1 MDKSLYELI
10 PHPETIGQRL
20 VKVLPRQPLRSTQ
33 RIDLDDLLGIFWENE
48 TELRSVGWLDETY
61 VEVNISKLKEKTL
74 VEIWEV
80 EK

>member
-33 RIDLDDLLGIFWENE
+33 RIDLNELLGIFWENE
-48 TELRSVGWLDETY
+48 NDLQTEGWLDGNY
-61 VEVNISKLKEKTL
+61 VEVNISKIKTKTII
-74 VEIWEV
+74 EIWEV